1 MNSLN
6 EKDTHDFAFNLA
18 QSAKKGDIYCLIGDL
33 GTGKTI
39 FSKGFA
45 LGLDI
50 TEEVTS
56 PTFNIVSVYDNGR
69 IPLYHFDMYR
79 IEDIE
84 ELYNIGFEEYFYG
97 DGVCLIEW
105 ANKVS
110 NEIPTQAKWIYI
122 TKDLN
127 IGENFRKIE
136 VKQHVSISN

>member
-18 QSAKKGDIYCLIGDL
+18 KSAKKGDIYCLIGDL

-45 LGLDI
+45 RGLDI
-50 TEEVTS
+50 TDEVTS

-110 NEIPTQAKWIYI
+110 SEIPTQAKWIYI
-122 TKDLN
+122 TKDLK

-136 VKQHVSISN
+136 VKENVSISN